1 MATRVQK
8 ESLLAIAILAGSA
21 GITALSN
28 QLLESGIALCVFSLS
43 LIALRGY
50 LKGD

>member
-8 ESLLAIAILAGSA
+8 ESLLGIAILAGSA

-28 QLLESGIALCVFSLS
+28 ELIVSGTILCLFCLF
-43 LIALRGY
+43 LIGLRGY
-50 LKGD
+50 IKGN